1 MTHNASDDQVKTNSS
16 YELVVA
22 NEKSQN
28 DNIHQQYANANQQ
41 YKSKM
46 YQLVQLK
53 DSKEKCK
60 EILQSQLTTKLDISV
75 VPLRQVF
82 EANHT

>member
-1 MTHNASDDQVKTNSS
+1 
-16 YELVVA
+16 
-22 NEKSQN
+22 
-28 DNIHQQYANANQQ
+28 
-41 YKSKM
+41 M